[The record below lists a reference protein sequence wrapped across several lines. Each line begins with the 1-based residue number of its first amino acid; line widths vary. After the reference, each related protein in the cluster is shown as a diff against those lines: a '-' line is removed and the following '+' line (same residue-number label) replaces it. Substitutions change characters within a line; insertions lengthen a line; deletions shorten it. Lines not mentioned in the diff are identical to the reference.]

1 VFLFLSSLIH
11 LYCRIA
17 LGVNVAAALGGVAHL
32 ETPAKLIELLR
43 DAGEECV
50 PRQAVNLLI
59 ARAAGVSHENRN
71 IVARM
76 ADVVIEQQAAT
87 MLADMNAH
95 RLREAAGRCNA
106 AADRA
111 DVRFDDAQGQ
121 FYRPPPFVR
130 LLQT

>member
-11 LYCRIA
+11 LYRRIVFR
-17 LGVNVAAALGGVAHL
+17 VNVAAALGGVAHL
-32 ETPAKLIELLR
+32 EAPAKLIELLR

-87 MLADMNAH
+87 VLADMNAH
-95 RLREAAGRCNA
+95 RLKEAAGRCNV